1 MGEGT
6 QVTVLSRE
14 IKSDFPTP
22 NCSEFLIFKHLG
34 ENEVIRLCLR
44 KTNQQSHLIS
54 AGRVTD
60 LRDGEGDIDGKD
72 VNVDKP
78 LDIEIIW
85 EFYSLKRIWQKKS
98 F

>member
-1 MGEGT
+1 MT
-6 QVTVLSRE
+6 LLSRE

-34 ENEVIRLCLR
+34 ENEAIRLCLR

-54 AGRVTD
+54 GGGVAD
-60 LRDGEGDIDGKD
+60 LLDGEGDIDGKD
-72 VNVDKP
+72 VKVDKP

-85 EFYSLKRIWQKKS
+85 EFYYLKHIWQK
-98 F
+98 